1 MASDGVTLR
10 RIMLTLIENNF
21 IDRFVEY
28 ILALVCTYKKFI
40 YILVSIDKLLLFMR
54 ALNNI
59 HECEKEF
66 PREIL

>member
-10 RIMLTLIENNF
+10 RVMLTLIENNF

-28 ILALVCTYKKFI
+28 ILALVCIYKKFI

-59 HECEKEF
+59 HEHEKEF